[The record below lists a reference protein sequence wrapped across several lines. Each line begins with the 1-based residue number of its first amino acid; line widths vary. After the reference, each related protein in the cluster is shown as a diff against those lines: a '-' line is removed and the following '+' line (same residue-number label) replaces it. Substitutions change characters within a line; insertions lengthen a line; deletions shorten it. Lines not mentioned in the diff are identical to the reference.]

1 MGMGPDLQRFTPA
14 VRHNL
19 LAYLDGGLGEGEVRA
34 IATKLTL
41 SSTARREVEALQKT
55 WELLKYLPR
64 PKVSG
69 AFTARTLIEVHQPA
83 AADGS
88 GRAGDG
94 RRSARLRPR
103 LSFSPRTGSGPTR
116 PRVWPATCGGG

>member
-1 MGMGPDLQRFTPA
+1 MGMGPDLQRLTPA

-19 LAYLDGGLGEGEVRA
+19 LAYLDGGLGEGEVRV

-41 SSTARREVEALQKT
+41 SATARREVEALQKT

-69 AFTARTLIEVHQPA
+69 AFTARTLIEVQQPA

-88 GRAGDG
+88 GGAGDG
-94 RRSARLRPR
+94 SRSARLRPR
-103 LSFSPRTGSGPTR
+103 LSFSPRTGPGPTR
-116 PRVWPATCGGG
+116 PRAWPATCGGG